1 MFVRPRWKPREIP
14 IDRLEGKF
22 KVGQDAPVMDA
33 LSVAR
38 HLALRN
44 GDGDKVL
51 SEITRKNNV
60 TRRNS
65 NK

>member
-1 MFVRPRWKPREIP
+1 MP

-60 TRRNS
+60 TRRNP